1 MKNKLPILVFLIIGS
16 ALDAWSSTRGVAEL
30 EGARALS
37 EFVRLYNTYVSPDP
51 VTTWEQLAQVDPY
64 LTSTNLYFRAKKAW
78 EVFAFIPIADRGK
91 FPEGNLILV
100 QVESMPWPNEWKT
113 SDPNNEGKYL
123 QHASHLP
130 IRLLVYKSA
139 GELRAEYWPEAKFQA
154 MLAETGLTI
163 PPPSPYH
170 PSPANLLDE
179 KRFEPSTPTA
189 PGVAHSAPVFTPS
202 ATPTPTT
209 APVAPSPA
217 KSSNLLWWIVSA
229 IAALATVLFLA
240 TRKKKPRA

>member
-1 MKNKLPILVFLIIGS
+1 M
-16 ALDAWSSTRGVAEL
+16 AEL

-64 LTSTNLYFRAKKAW
+64 LTSTNLYFRANKAW
-78 EVFAFIPIADRGK
+78 EVFTFIPIADRGK

-100 QVESMPWPNEWKT
+100 QVESMPWPNEWKKP
-113 SDPNNEGKYL
+113 DPNHKGKYL

-139 GELRAEYWPEAKFQA
+139 GELRAEYWPESKFQA

-170 PSPANLLDE
+170 LLPANLPGE
-179 KRFEPSTPTA
+179 KPAATSSPAVPVIATETA
-189 PGVAHSAPVFTPS
+189 PALAPS

-209 APVAPSPA
+209 AQVAPPSA
-217 KSSNLLWWIVSA
+217 KSSSIIWWIIGA
-229 IAALATVLFLA
+229 IAALAAVVLTLR
-240 TRKKKPRA
+240 RKKPNV